1 MLLHSWHQNYW
12 YNTFISPLTISD
24 IAYLTILWQA
34 LSAIKLYVDDDDND
48 DDDND
53 DDNDVKNKSEHENRH
68 KSEYEYESGQENP
81 QDEEDRAVQNR

>member
-12 YNTFISPLTISD
+12 YNTFIIPLTISD

-34 LSAIKLYVDDDDND
+34 LSAIKLYVDDDDD
-48 DDDND
+48 DDDD
-53 DDNDVKNKSEHENRH
+53 KNKSEHENQH
-68 KSEYEYESGQENP
+68 KSENEYEYESGQEDP

>member
-34 LSAIKLYVDDDDND
+34 LSAIKLYVDDDD
-48 DDDND
+48 DDDN
-53 DDNDVKNKSEHENRH
+53 KNKSEYENQH
-68 KSEYEYESGQENP
+68 KSEDEYEHESGQEDP